1 MFISSL
7 ERDSQRC
14 EAIFATNDYVF
25 KRLFGRKGNEDI
37 TIDLLNSILSDKIVE
52 ISLDENPILEKDIK
66 DDKIGILDIKAT
78 INKDVSTDI
87 EMQVVEKSDIEKRL
101 LFYWSKLY
109 IKGIESGEDYSVL
122 NKTICILI
130 VAYELDNLEEL
141 KNYHTEWKIIET
153 KYRKTVLTPVFEIH
167 IINLRKLEILKNE
180 EISIISPKDKKLL
193 EWCKFI
199 KNSNKKYEGENEMI
213 KKAQKELDK
222 MKQDTREQ
230 MLAELRLKYILD
242 QNATEKYGFNRGFK
256 EGISRGIEQGI
267 EQGSKNKS
275 HQIAKKMLKNGV
287 KINEIKEY
295 TGLSEKEIESL
306 NEND

>member
-1 MFISSL
+1 M
-7 ERDSQRC
+7 
-14 EAIFATNDYVF
+14 
-25 KRLFGRKGNEDI
+25 
-37 TIDLLNSILSDKIVE
+37 
-52 ISLDENPILEKDIK
+52 
-66 DDKIGILDIKAT
+66 
-78 INKDVSTDI
+78 
-87 EMQVVEKSDIEKRL
+87 
-101 LFYWSKLY
+101 
-109 IKGIESGEDYSVL
+109 
-122 NKTICILI
+122 
-130 VAYELDNLEEL
+130 
-141 KNYHTEWKIIET
+141 
-153 KYRKTVLTPVFEIH
+153 YRKTVLTPVFEIH

>member
-1 MFISSL
+1 
-7 ERDSQRC
+7 
-14 EAIFATNDYVF
+14 
-25 KRLFGRKGNEDI
+25 
-37 TIDLLNSILSDKIVE
+37 
-52 ISLDENPILEKDIK
+52 
-66 DDKIGILDIKAT
+66 
-78 INKDVSTDI
+78 
-87 EMQVVEKSDIEKRL
+87 
-101 LFYWSKLY
+101 
-109 IKGIESGEDYSVL
+109 
-122 NKTICILI
+122 
-130 VAYELDNLEEL
+130 
-141 KNYHTEWKIIET
+141 
-153 KYRKTVLTPVFEIH
+153 
-167 IINLRKLEILKNE
+167 
-180 EISIISPKDKKLL
+180 
-193 EWCKFI
+193 
-199 KNSNKKYEGENEMI
+199 MI